1 MSPRYQKS
9 AKEII
14 IELLKK
20 EKRPITASEIAKKTG
35 INYNTVRGRLQDLK
49 KKKLIDNTPDGWI
62 YLE

>member
-49 KKKLIDNTPDGWI
+49 KKKLIDNTPEGWI

>member
-1 MSPRYQKS
+1 MNPRYQKS

>member
-1 MSPRYQKS
+1 LVFS
-9 AKEII
+9 I

>member
-1 MSPRYQKS
+1 LRRYQKS

>member
-20 EKRPITASEIAKKTG
+20 EKRPIKASEIAKKTG